1 MANTDKSRKSK
12 AQEIFEQADNAGRFA
27 GNDQDAKI
35 AKQQA
40 IENIRQDTQS
50 NQQERTKDN
59 NTTNREAHRDPA
71 QTQDYKGESQNIND
85 DAGRPLNNDELDHAR
100 NKATE
105 GMRQD
110 RDDWSREQK
119 TKQ

>member
-1 MANTDKSRKSK
+1 MASTDKNRKSE
-12 AQEIFEQADNAGRFA
+12 AQEIFEQADNVGRFA
-27 GNDQDAKI
+27 GDDTDAKA
-35 AKQQA
+35 AKDQA
-40 IENIRQDTQS
+40 IENIRQDTMS
-50 NQQERTKDN
+50 SREERNKSDE
-59 NTTNREAHRDPA
+59 NTDAEAHRDPA
-71 QTQDYKGESQNIND
+71 QTQDYKAEAQNVND
-85 DAGRPLNNDELDHAR
+85 DTGRPMAEDELDHAR